1 MSHLYSILWL
11 FLTSAVEE
19 TAFSEITFFSNV
31 LKDKNSIMKYIP
43 LSFLPLQKVV
53 QPLRNYVKGKEEMLL
68 IYQLFPSYPLEKK
81 NLHPQMSVYSFA

>member
-1 MSHLYSILWL
+1 
-11 FLTSAVEE
+11 
-19 TAFSEITFFSNV
+19 
-31 LKDKNSIMKYIP
+31 MKYIP

-68 IYQLFPSYPLEKK
+68 IYQLFPSYPLERK